1 MNQPLKALIS
11 AWAKKFIAS
20 HLLQTFTSKE
30 HNNSQGVFPTMIGFV
45 TLASHFFIPQVF
57 LFSIH
62 FIHMHIYGIFTDNL
76 SIRIESKNLVIGKGN
91 TAYFNATANGIS
103 TDISNFMYQWRK
115 RGSNSFPDKVSG
127 INGPLLTIPSIAE
140 SDEGQ
145 YYCTVTNEWSRSVE
159 SDDATLTVY
168 GMHFM
173 INMYAKQLL
182 SLYIRVI
189 HVLIISGIYLCR

>member
-11 AWAKKFIAS
+11 AWAKKFIGHLG

-62 FIHMHIYGIFTDNL
+62 FIHMYIYGIFTDNL
-76 SIRIESKNLVIGKGN
+76 SIRIESKHLVIGKGN
-91 TAYFNATANGIS
+91 AAYFNATANGVS
-103 TDISNFMYQWRK
+103 TDRSNFMYLWRK

-127 INGPLLTIPSIAE
+127 IYGPLLTIPSVAE

-168 GMHFM
+168 GML
-173 INMYAKQLL
+173 NMYAKQLL

-189 HVLIISGIYLCR
+189 HVLIISEIYLC